1 MNQEEAEAE
10 TKPQAEQQGKV
21 HYMRRLITAAPFW
34 RQAFEFFL
42 ANLSSHDARIGN
54 AGQTRRA
61 LRRRFNAASE
71 RNTRRFARLLS

>member
-34 RQAFEFFL
+34 RQAFEFFF
-42 ANLSSHDARIGN
+42 G
-54 AGQTRRA
+54 
-61 LRRRFNAASE
+61 
-71 RNTRRFARLLS
+71 